1 LSPHAFPEAALGMSD
16 DEEDVNDP
24 DYIAAHPPEKV
35 VDPKTFFKTGENEG
49 KWSEYDERGVPCR
62 TAKKKK
68 PSKKEKDAL
77 EVQYLDA
84 KRKYQQYLQEVQAH
98 NLKKIEA
105 ENALEQSDVL
115 RWAFR
120 QIGDKNAPIVPDEL
134 EELWQLLGYNLRKRE
149 ISALKKVATED
160 STSDGEISLEALR
173 TFTWERMA
181 ARVLEERLNR
191 DAFDEI
197 DVEALRSPRAWRRR
211 LEAEPVTVAKP
222 SKESKSESKSRKT
235 TKDNSIDSPRSKDKG
250 SSKKDSR
257 KSEKRR

>member
-1 LSPHAFPEAALGMSD
+1 MSD
-16 DEEDVNDP
+16 EEGYPEDENDP

-49 KWSEYDERGVPCR
+49 KWSEYDERGVPSR

-98 NLKKIEA
+98 NLRKMEA
-105 ENALEQSDVL
+105 EAALEQSDVL

-120 QIGDKNAPIVPDEL
+120 KIGDKNSPIILDEL
-134 EELWQLLGYNLRKRE
+134 EEFFQLVGWGNLRKRE
-149 ISALKKVATED
+149 ISALKKVASEE
-160 STSDGEISLEALR
+160 SSSDGEISLEALR
-173 TFTWERMA
+173 TFTQERMA
-181 ARVLEERLNR
+181 ARLIEERLNR
-191 DAFDEI
+191 DVFEDIE
-197 DVEALRSPRAWRRR
+197 VQALRSPRAWRRR
-211 LEAEPVTVAKP
+211 LEAEPVAVAKP
-222 SKESKSESKSRKT
+222 TKESRSTRKEGDESRSRKS
-235 TKDNSIDSPRSKDKG
+235 KRDNLESPRGRKSTSPQTSPG
-250 SSKKDSR
+250 R